1 MGSYGRNVE
10 FRVVPIE
17 QQRRGRIVNDETTD
31 IAIGAPFVVA
41 DAAPTDDYWTDAMP
55 AKLATSA
62 QAPKR
67 GMCGIGI
74 YEWIDL
80 NQLDPEYF
88 SYADR
93 DLIPS
98 KKQFQ
103 LISGPGVKVVFKNTP
118 TSRMYMGIRN
128 YKGRVMVAGMGATP
142 TVKVGDYLSPGVG
155 TDAAGYWATS
165 TSANGWLHVTNVDPK
180 RAEVEAEFIF

>member
-1 MGSYGRNVE
+1 MGSYGRNVD

-17 QQRRGRIVNDETTD
+17 QQRRGRILQDESTD
-31 IAIGAPFVVA
+31 IAIGAPFVIN
-41 DAAPTDDYWTDAMP
+41 DAVEGVDLWTDALP

-74 YEWIDL
+74 YEWIDF

-88 SYADR
+88 TYSDR
-93 DLIPS
+93 DKIPA
-98 KKQFQ
+98 KRQFQ
-103 LISGPGVKVVFKNTP
+103 LISGPGIKVVFRNT
-118 TSRMYMGIRN
+118 TNNRSFMGTRT
-128 YKGRVMVAGMGATP
+128 YPGRIMVAGMGATP

-155 TDAAGYWATS
+155 NDASGYWATS
-165 TSANGWLHVTNVDPK
+165 TSVNGWLHVTNVDAK
-180 RAEVEAEFIF
+180 RQEVEAEFIF